1 MLKLVE
7 NKPSRRK
14 TKIDL
19 HDKQILT
26 AVSEAIARIKHA
38 DVLAKDCRNEAR
50 TVISAYVLGQ
60 DVEMAAQR
68 LLNWWCIDCGVKPLT
83 ITQGRSNTASVD
95 TIGRVRSVALAGYAA
110 LEGVEKYGTTWIAPQ
125 SADTKGSSVVPPK

>member
-1 MLKLVE
+1 MFKLVE
-7 NKPSRRK
+7 NKPTRRK

-19 HDKQILT
+19 HDKQVLT

-38 DVLAKDCRNEAR
+38 DVTAKDCRNEAR

-60 DVEMAAQR
+60 DAEMAAQR

-83 ITQGRSNTASVD
+83 ITQGQANTASVE
-95 TIGRVRSVALAGYAA
+95 TIARVRASALAGYAA
-110 LEGVEKYGTTWIAPQ
+110 LEGVEKYGTAWIAPEP
-125 SADTKGSSVVPPK
+125 ANVKGSPGVPPR